1 MCRGIAL
8 CFEVIV
14 MQRRDA
20 PAGEPQHDIGDLIRA
35 LGSDD
40 PGIRRNA
47 ALDLGIAGEWRA
59 TKPLIVALADPA
71 QPVREAAANA
81 LVAIGTPAVEP
92 LIDLIDRPE
101 ASTEYEQHGGVS
113 REGPT
118 QIDLLGGPEGIP
130 PEKRTLQ
137 HRILAQHDLFAGPE
151 GVREHRALVHEAGGG
166 DTARRAYA
174 AAILGEVADPRAEEP
189 LTRALSD
196 DDPIVRKA
204 AGNALVKYHEKRGEV
219 ASAPPS
225 W

>member
-1 MCRGIAL
+1 
-8 CFEVIV
+8 
-14 MQRRDA
+14 MQRRDT
-20 PAGEPQHDIGDLIRA
+20 PAGESQHGIDDLIRA

-47 ALDLGIAGEWRA
+47 ALELGIAGEWRA
-59 TKPLIVALADPA
+59 TRPLIIALADPA
-71 QPVREAAANA
+71 QTVREAAANA
-81 LVAIGTPAVEP
+81 LVVVGTPVVEP
-92 LIDLIDRPE
+92 LIDLLDRPE
-101 ASTEYEQHGGVS
+101 ASAEYERHGEVS

-137 HRILAQHDLFAGPE
+137 HTALAQHDLFAGPE
-151 GVREHRALVHEAGGG
+151 GVREHRALIHEAGEG
-166 DTARRAYA
+166 DTARRGARRAYA
-174 AAILGEVADPRAEEP
+174 AAILGEVADPRAEES

-196 DDPIVRKA
+196 DDPVVRKA
-204 AGNALVKYHEKRGEV
+204 AGTALVKYHEKRGEA